1 MYCIVDC
8 GDPGIPD
15 NGGIRYVDTLEDS
28 VANYSC
34 NLGYRLDGDS
44 QRVCQS
50 NAMWSGAVPNCIRE
64 L

>member
-15 NGGIRYVDTLEDS
+15 NGGVRYVDTLEDS
-28 VANYSC
+28 VANYTC
-34 NLGYRLDGDS
+34 DPGFRLDGDS

-50 NAMWSGAVPNCIRE
+50 NVMWSGAVPNCTR
-64 L
+64 